1 MYEHNRQ
8 IQKQTYVWHPAR
20 ALRIPEDDD
29 SHPDFVAVGEITRL
43 NGEIAK
49 LHAFWGDMSRRHMRL
64 IVRLLLD
71 QGYRIAYIDR
81 ADGHVIPFATR
92 ITSGD
97 WAGWWRLDLVGCGLV
112 VDKYAYRHFSDVIV
126 IAPVLARKSSHS
138 PG

>member
-1 MYEHNRQ
+1 MRHLDDGVAAITYEDRGG
-8 IQKQTYVWHPAR
+8 TLR
-20 ALRIPEDDD
+20 ALSEIPEDDD

-49 LHAFWGDMSRRHMRL
+49 IHAFWGDMSRRHMRL

-97 WAGWWRLDLVGCGLV
+97 WAGWWRLDLVELRISG
-112 VDKYAYRHFSDVIV
+112 R
-126 IAPVLARKSSHS
+126 
-138 PG
+138 